1 MREGTLSFWQ
11 SFLVFF
17 FSFHSFCT
25 RLSFSLVPS
34 TKERDWNKLQTKDLC
49 KYIEADITQKKL
61 LSYTDKVRKDNFL
74 YVICLAQC
82 ERDQNVRRVLTQE
95 RALIY
100 QFAKTIDTI
109 FREGG

>member
-1 MREGTLSFWQ
+1 MAVLFGF
-11 SFLVFF
+11 FLF
-17 FSFHSFCT
+17 FSFFLHSPFFFPGPKYKRE
-25 RLSFSLVPS
+25 RLEQATDKRP
-34 TKERDWNKLQTKDLC
+34 LQV
-49 KYIEADITQKKL
+49 YRADITQKKL